1 MSEIVEAAVKALNER
16 LGGDG
21 LDGSVDFVIED
32 EGTVRIDES
41 GAAAGGGA
49 GGAGEADCTLTAS
62 ADTFRALLDGDI
74 DPTAAFMS
82 GQLTVDGDMGLAMR
96 LASRL
101 G

>member
-16 LGGDG
+16 LGADG

-32 EGTVRIDES
+32 EGTVRIDET
-41 GAAAGGGA
+41 GAAAGDGG
-49 GGAGEADCTLTAS
+49 GDADCTLTAS

>member
-1 MSEIVEAAVKALNER
+1 M
-16 LGGDG
+16 
-21 LDGSVDFVIED
+21 IED
-32 EGTVRIDES
+32 EGAVRIDES
-41 GAAAGGGA
+41 GAAPDGG
-49 GGAGEADCTLTAS
+49 GEADCTLTAS
-62 ADTFRALLDGDI
+62 ADTFRALLDGEL